1 MQSEKNPWYIETA
14 ELAEMLFPEA
24 GEIWLASRTPYISP
38 KTFHEYELNLRTL
51 GKTFAETKLREITA
65 DQIRAY
71 QAMRTSQKCGPSAVN
86 HECSVLQQMLKRI
99 AKWHEIEPQYQA
111 MRPLDRG
118 PGRVLSSEERTRLF
132 HVSARKE
139 NWEGAFLFAVLSINT
154 SAGPKEIL
162 TLRLQDVDIEDKK
175 EPVINIQPAGAKN
188 TGRIRSIPLNE
199 EGFKAAQLA
208 VERAKK
214 LGSTAPDHFLFPFR
228 IHRSHFDPTRHQT
241 TFKTA
246 WLKMVAAA
254 DLPGFRMYDLRHHCI
269 TELLEDPRNSEET
282 VQAIAG
288 HVSRRMMQRYS
299 HIRSAAKRSAVCGLY
314 SSSGEVF
321 RGTDPRVLLPDN
333 TLTNEV
339 VLDMFR
345 CELPVEIIAAKIRN
359 AAAYCFDVS
368 VGTIKQLR
376 SSGLPDQIILA
387 MVRRGEKGGI

>member
-1 MQSEKNPWYIETA
+1 MQSENPWYIATA

-24 GEIWLASRTPYISP
+24 GEIWLSSRTPYISP

-51 GKTFAETKLREITA
+51 GKAFGETKLREITA

-71 QAMRTSQKCGPSAVN
+71 QAMRTSQKCGPSGVN

-99 AKWHEIEPQYQA
+99 GKWDEIEPQYQA
-111 MRPLDRG
+111 LPMLDRG
-118 PGRVLSSEERTRLF
+118 PGRVLSAEERTRLF
-132 HVSARKE
+132 HVSARKD

-162 TLRLQDVDIEDKK
+162 TLRLQDVDIENKND
-175 EPVINIQPAGAKN
+175 PFIHIQPAGAKN
-188 TGRIRSIPLNE
+188 TGRIRSIPLNNE
-199 EGFKAAQLA
+199 ARKAAQLA
-208 VERAKK
+208 VERATR
-214 LGSTAPDHFLFPFR
+214 LGASAPDHFLFPFR
-228 IHRSHFDPTRHQT
+228 IHRALFDPTRHQT
-241 TFKTA
+241 SFKGA
-246 WLKMVAAA
+246 WLKMTTAAE
-254 DLPGFRMYDLRHHCI
+254 LPGLRMYDLRHHCI

-321 RGTDPRVLLPDN
+321 KSTDPRVLLPDN

-339 VLDMFR
+339 VLDMFHS
-345 CELPVEIIAAKIRN
+345 EVPAEIISAKIRN
-359 AAAYCFDVS
+359 AAAYCFDAS
-368 VGTIKQLR
+368 VGTIKQMR
-376 SSGLPDQIILA
+376 STGVPDQIILA
-387 MVRRGEKGGI
+387 MVRRGERGGL

>member
-1 MQSEKNPWYIETA
+1 MQSEKNPWYIETT

-51 GKTFAETKLREITA
+51 GRAFGETKLREISA

-71 QAMRTSQKCGPSAVN
+71 QAMRTSQKCGPSGVN

-99 AKWHEIEPQYQA
+99 GKWHEIEPQYQA
-111 MRPLDRG
+111 LRLVDRG
-118 PGRVLSSEERTRLF
+118 PGRVLSPEERTRLF
-132 HVSARKE
+132 RVSARKE

-162 TLRLQDVDIEDKK
+162 TLRLQDVDIEPKN
-175 EPVINIQPAGAKN
+175 EPLIHIQPAGAKN
-188 TGRIRSIPLNE
+188 TGRIRSIPLNDE
-199 EGFKAAQLA
+199 ACKAAKLA
-208 VERAKK
+208 VERATR
-214 LGSTAPDHFLFPFR
+214 LGSYAPDHFLFPFR
-228 IHRSHFDPTRHQT
+228 LHRALFDPTRHQT
-241 TFKTA
+241 SFKGA
-246 WLKMVAAA
+246 WLKMTTEAE
-254 DLPGFRMYDLRHHCI
+254 LPGLRMYDLRHHCI

-321 RGTDPRVLLPDN
+321 KSADSRVLLPEN
-333 TLTNEV
+333 TLTNDV

-345 CELPVEIIAAKIRN
+345 SEVPAEIIAAKIRN
-359 AAAYCFDVS
+359 ASAYCFDAS
-368 VGTIKQLR
+368 VGTIKQLH

-387 MVRRGEKGGI
+387 MVRRGEKGGL